1 MRKKKKKGTFVDDGL
16 AIVRE
21 KRSVFEWLVKEKKDR
36 ASEYVAWN
44 DEQRLDIERETKK
57 HRWNEGKR
65 GGLRKNKR
73 GIQARTGHWR
83 DEINM
88 ESVSKKI
95 IVIKVAQGH
104 PA

>member
-1 MRKKKKKGTFVDDGL
+1 MVWPSFEKNEACSNGLLKERRIEHQNMSLGTTN
-16 AIVRE
+16 
-21 KRSVFEWLVKEKKDR
+21 K
-36 ASEYVAWN
+36 
-44 DEQRLDIERETKK
+44 LDIERETKE